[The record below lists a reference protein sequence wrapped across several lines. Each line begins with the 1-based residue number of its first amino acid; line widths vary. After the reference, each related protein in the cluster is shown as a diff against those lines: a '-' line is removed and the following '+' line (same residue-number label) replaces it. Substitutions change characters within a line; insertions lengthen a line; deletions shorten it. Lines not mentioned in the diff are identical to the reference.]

1 MKLSGCILILLITG
15 TIFGTLQGPS
25 LSHDQDEE
33 PLSIRAQGMGGIL
46 PLPVQDPSV
55 VLFNPAGLGFLEGVG
70 LSLPVYHSHES
81 PSSNLSTALNI
92 GPLGIGWL
100 RNEVSTAGKLGYGF
114 RPLPWFS
121 WGLSFNLDGGNQPL
135 DFGVIVSPRPWLD
148 IGISQSSSH
157 YDDEEPQGRQTV
169 SLSSRWREGGSVFVL
184 AGILE
189 EKGSELRVGLEH
201 QISNSSALRVGYKVD
216 HFTLGA
222 TVELFS
228 GFDLDYA
235 VELERSGGIT
245 HYLGLTF
252 GRPRHVF
259 YRNDLHRVAEVA
271 EFGKDRFALVDGH
284 NLHYVEAGEGSPLV
298 LITPFSATYRIWKPL
313 ISSLSKDH
321 RVLAIE
327 LLGSGDSDK
336 PSFGFDY
343 TPGEHAT
350 LIKELMKKLEI
361 EETDLIGLCYG
372 GTIALEFAKNYP
384 ELTKK
389 VVVIEASLDPKNMVR
404 EQQLLYTLRSKPV
417 LGDLFTGVARSGVLD
432 GPLTRLV
439 MGENYDKMTN
449 EERGMVREIVHWST
463 VNTTRVVWQKLLSLD
478 PRELR
483 VKYDEAPIES
493 PLLFLIGEDTEF
505 ERDLLITLEVLESS
519 ARNLEVVRINE
530 ANHLLHLQYP
540 EVCSRLIL
548 QFLGDPLSADSDSVD
563 I

>member
-1 MKLSGCILILLITG
+1 MKLSGWILILLITG
-15 TIFGTLQGPS
+15 TILGTWQGSS
-25 LSHDQDEE
+25 LSHYQDEE

-55 VLFNPAGLGFLEGVG
+55 VLFNPAGLGWLEGVG
-70 LSLPVYHSHES
+70 LSLPVYDSHES

-92 GPLGIGWL
+92 GPLGIRWL
-100 RNEVSTAGKLGYGF
+100 RNEVSTTCKVGYGF
-114 RPLPWFS
+114 RPVSWFS
-121 WGLSFNLDGGNQPL
+121 WGLSFNLDGRNEPL

-148 IGISQSSSH
+148 IGISQSSSF
-157 YDDEEPQGRQTV
+157 YDDEEPQGKQIV
-169 SLSSRWREGGSVFVL
+169 SLSSRWRGGGSVFVL
-184 AGILE
+184 AGILQ
-189 EKGSELRVGLEH
+189 EKGPELRMGLEH
-201 QISNSSALRVGYKVD
+201 QISNRSALRAGYKVD

-222 TVELFS
+222 TLELLS

-235 VELERSGGIT
+235 LELEGNGGTT

-259 YRNDLHRVAEVA
+259 YRNDLHRVAEKA
-271 EFGKDRFALVDGH
+271 EFGEDRFALVDGH
-284 NLHYVEAGEGSPLV
+284 NLHYVESGKGRPLV

-313 ISSLSKDH
+313 ISSLSLDH

-327 LLGSGDSDK
+327 PLGGGDSDK

-343 TPGEHAT
+343 SPGQHAT
-350 LIKELMKKLEI
+350 LIKELMKKLGI

-389 VVVIEASLDPKNMVR
+389 VVVIEASLDPQNMVR

-417 LGDLFTGVARSGVLD
+417 VGDLFTGVARSGVLD

-439 MGENYDKMTN
+439 MGENYDKMSN
-449 EERGMVREIVHWST
+449 EQRGMVREIVHWST
-463 VNTTRVVWQKLLSLD
+463 VNTTRVFWQKLVSID
-478 PRELR
+478 PRKLR
-483 VKYDEAPIES
+483 VKYDQAPIES
-493 PLLFLIGEDTEF
+493 PILFLIGEDSQF
-505 ERDLLITLEVLESS
+505 ERDLLITLEALEKST
-519 ARNLEVVRINE
+519 RNLEVVRINK

-548 QFLGDPLSADSDSVD
+548 QFLGDPLSQ
-563 I
+563 